1 MVELATD
8 YTDKNKYMAKEEKY
22 QQISHTADMGIRV
35 RAKTLKTLFTNAAF
49 GLFDIMTDTKA
60 VRPIKAT
67 QVNVNADSLDEL
79 LQGWLSALLS
89 KWSLDNELLSGF
101 SVNSITKVNRG
112 YEFSGLAKGE
122 HYDNKRHSIKT
133 EIKAVTFHGL
143 EVIKARGGYTAQIIF
158 DV

>member
-1 MVELATD
+1 
-8 YTDKNKYMAKEEKY
+8 
-22 QQISHTADMGIRV
+22 MGIRV

-49 GLFDIMTDTKA
+49 GLFDIMTDTHK
-60 VRPIKAT
+60 VKPVKTIK
-67 QVNVNADSLDEL
+67 VNVSADNLDEL

-101 SVNSITKVNRG
+101 KIIELGQDAPPHPNPLPRG
-112 YEFSGLAKGE
+112 ERGQAKDFDNIRENGYRLLAMVKGE
-122 HYDNKRHSIKT
+122 HYDAQRHRIKT

-143 EVIKARGGYTAQIIF
+143 QVLKTKPGYQAQVIF